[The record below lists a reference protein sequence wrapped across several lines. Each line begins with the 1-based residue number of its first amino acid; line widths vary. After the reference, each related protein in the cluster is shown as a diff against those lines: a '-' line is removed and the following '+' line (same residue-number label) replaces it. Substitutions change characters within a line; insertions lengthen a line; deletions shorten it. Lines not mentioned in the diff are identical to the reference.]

1 MTVLGKLCGARAA
14 CLLAGLLA
22 NLLVSQAFAA
32 DTASKPDATAPD
44 LTAVRTKIKA
54 KEFAPAI
61 TDLTALVNGG
71 TLHPDVYS
79 LLGFSYRK
87 SGDRTNGALYYRK
100 ALDLDPWHKGAL
112 EYQGEMFVE
121 MGDLPKAKTNL
132 AKLVQLC
139 PSGCEER
146 EDLEKDIR
154 EAEAKKKP
162 KRK

>member
-1 MTVLGKLCGARAA
+1 MEAGMTVAKRIVSAVFG
-14 CLLAGLLA
+14 GLIA
-22 NLLVSQAFAA
+22 SYAFAA
-32 DTASKPDATAPD
+32 DTPSKPSANAPD
-44 LTAVRTKIKA
+44 LTAVRAKIKA
-54 KEFAPAI
+54 KEFKPAI
-61 TDLTALVNGG
+61 ADLTALADSGIN
-71 TLHPDVYS
+71 HPDVYS

-121 MGDLPKAKTNL
+121 AGDLPKAQANL

-146 EDLEKDIR
+146 ADLEKDIKD
-154 EAEAKKKP
+154 AEAKK
-162 KRK
+162 RKK

>member
-1 MTVLGKLCGARAA
+1 MTVFGKLCGACA
-14 CLLAGLLA
+14 AGLLA
-22 NLLVSQAFAA
+22 GHALAA
-32 DTASKPDATAPD
+32 DNATKPDATAPD
-44 LTAVRTKIKA
+44 LTAVRAKIKA
-54 KEFAPAI
+54 KEFTPAI
-61 TDLTALVNGG
+61 VDLTALVNGG

-121 MGDLPKAKTNL
+121 AGDLPKAKVNL

-146 EDLEKDIR
+146 EDLEKDIKD
-154 EAEAKKKP
+154 AEAKKRQ
-162 KRK
+162 RK